1 MMWSVG
7 LKGHTYLHGVYIS
20 GLHRN
25 CYPTE
30 NMSPQPCAELHVTK
44 GVAHYSAQSIFMSKY
59 LPFFKKKK
67 KIITRE
73 MVFPWHFK
81 TFVST
86 KRSVVYIVFGING
99 KSYMR
104 IFTLD
109 ARCLVFS
116 CFFLLKVLGVT
127 KMF

>member
-59 LPFFKKKK
+59 LPFLKKKK
-67 KIITRE
+67 KLLQGKWY
-73 MVFPWHFK
+73 FH
-81 TFVST
+81 
-86 KRSVVYIVFGING
+86 GISKHLFQLN
-99 KSYMR
+99 
-104 IFTLD
+104 
-109 ARCLVFS
+109 V
-116 CFFLLKVLGVT
+116 LLCILSLG
-127 KMF
+127 